1 MILLFLRDEL
11 LVKNKYAGY
20 YRGKHFFELK
30 KYKTY
35 LACCMSLIKKKKDK
49 IRQRV
54 FLLPTLWRSSNLILH
69 VQINEFIVR
78 PWWFIFNFLVLDFKV
93 LLAPCKGIGNPAKI
107 LLVES
112 GIPGFRVRNT
122 VQGIR
127 TPTYD

>member
-1 MILLFLRDEL
+1 M
-11 LVKNKYAGY
+11 
-20 YRGKHFFELK
+20 
-30 KYKTY
+30 
-35 LACCMSLIKKKKDK
+35 
-49 IRQRV
+49 
-54 FLLPTLWRSSNLILH
+54 FLLPTLCAVKSSDFALT
-69 VQINEFIVR
+69 NESIVH
-78 PWWFIFNFLVLDFKV
+78 PWWLIFNFLVLDFKV